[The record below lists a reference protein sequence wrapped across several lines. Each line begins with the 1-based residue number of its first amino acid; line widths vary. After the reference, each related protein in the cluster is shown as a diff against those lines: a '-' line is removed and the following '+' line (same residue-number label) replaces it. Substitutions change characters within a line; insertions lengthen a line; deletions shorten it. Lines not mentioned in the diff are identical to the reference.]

1 MSIVKKMITG
11 LIALGV
17 IACAANPISNAGA
30 VAEYLSCASVITRE
44 VI

>member
-1 MSIVKKMITG
+1 MSMVKRTISS

-30 VAEYLSCASVITRE
+30 VDEYLSCASVITRE